1 MADGG
6 TGGLLSNTWIK
17 AGPGTVT
24 NSIGYISII
33 SDNIAYTSAAQ
44 EVTVVPGRLHRFS
57 YTGEGFSF
65 SRKVGATQ
73 EGGEYIPLAAG
84 TLGVQ
89 ATTFTPTTNK
99 VWVQFQRLSKNTAI
113 ANDLR
118 LTDLQPPNLAARSL
132 NGTNQYFYQD
142 NEAFGFSMLNANFFI
157 GGWWNFNAL
166 PNTGG
171 FYIYDFGALLQAGS
185 GGDGRVRLVYD
196 GAQNRLV
203 ASNKAT
209 SGNYRE
215 EYIQNP
221 AISVGVPVFLGIG
234 VLGNGHPYP
243 VIGNQRGGGVISGSL
258 PTIQN
263 DLGRQIRIGANAR
276 VTPAAGTY
284 ANGSVWDVFWNVGSI
299 PSDAALSAM
308 ASGQRPH
315 QITNFS
321 PTYLWPMAAQTA
333 TMDEDS
339 IAGLSTM
346 RQVGSPGV
354 VVSTPP
360 PVPETEALP
369 LFII

>member
-6 TGGLLSNTWIK
+6 TGGLLGNTWIK
-17 AGPGTVT
+17 TGPGTVT
-24 NSIGYISII
+24 NSVGYLSII
-33 SDNIAYTSAAQ
+33 SDNLAYTSAAQ
-44 EVTVVPGRLHRFS
+44 EATVVPGRLHRFS

-65 SRKVGATQ
+65 SRKVGAAQ

-84 TLGVQ
+84 TLGIN
-89 ATTFTPTTNK
+89 THTFTPTTNK

-132 NGTNQYFYQD
+132 NGTSQFFYQD
-142 NEAFGFSMLNANFFI
+142 NAAFGFPMLNANFFI
-157 GGWWNFNAL
+157 GGWWKFTTL
-166 PNTGG
+166 PTTGG
-171 FYIYDFGALLQAGS
+171 VYIYDFGSLLQAGS

-215 EYIQNP
+215 EHIQNP
-221 AISVGVPVFLGIG
+221 AISVNVPVFLGLG
-234 VLGNGHPYP
+234 VQANGHAYP
-243 VIGNQRGGGVISGSL
+243 VIGNQRGGGVIVGSL

-263 DLGRQIRIGANAR
+263 DLGKQIRIGANAR
-276 VTPAAGTY
+276 TTPAAGTY
-284 ANGSVWDVFWNVGSI
+284 ANGSVWDVFWHTGSI
-299 PSDAALSAM
+299 PSDAVLSAM

-315 QITNFS
+315 QITNYT
-321 PTYLWPMAAQTA
+321 PTYLWPMAAQSA

-339 IAGLSTM
+339 ITGLSTM
-346 RQVGSPGV
+346 RQVASPGV
-354 VVSTPP
+354 VAAPP
-360 PVPETEALP
+360 PEVVVSETLGC
-369 LFII
+369 III